1 MKKKTLS
8 IIVFSILLSFVF
20 INVGL
25 CLDGKDMIRLKKG
38 GISDETIQTIA
49 REKTIETCSFTVQE
63 ILDLKNEGLKDK
75 TIRMLIKYGSF
86 VKDAEPV
93 VYGKDIRSIQF
104 TTAKDIIELKD
115 AGVSDE
121 VIQAIII
128 FGSRDVSDIERD
140 KAWEM
145 LKHMGIIIDMCEGS
159 E

>member
-8 IIVFSILLSFVF
+8 IVFSILLLLFF

-49 REKTIETCSFTVQE
+49 REKTIETCSFTVRE
-63 ILDLKNEGLKDK
+63 ILDLKNAGLKDK
-75 TIRMLIKYGSF
+75 SIRMLIRDGSF
-86 VKDAEPV
+86 MKDAGPV

-104 TTAKDIIELKD
+104 TTAKDIIELKE

-128 FGSRDVSDIERD
+128 FGSRDVNDIERD

>member
-1 MKKKTLS
+1 MKKKISGLVS
-8 IIVFSILLSFVF
+8 SILLSLFF
-20 INVGL
+20 INAGL
-25 CLDGKDMIRLKKG
+25 CLDRKDIIKLKKG
-38 GISDETIQTIA
+38 GISDETIQLMV
-49 REKTIETCSFTVQE
+49 REKTIETCAFTVQE

-75 TIRMLIKYGSF
+75 TIRMLIRDGSF
-86 VKDAEPV
+86 MKDAEPI
-93 VYGKDIRSIQF
+93 VYGKDLRSIQF
-104 TTAKDIIELKD
+104 TTAKDIIELKE

-128 FGSRDVSDIERD
+128 SGSRDVNDIERD